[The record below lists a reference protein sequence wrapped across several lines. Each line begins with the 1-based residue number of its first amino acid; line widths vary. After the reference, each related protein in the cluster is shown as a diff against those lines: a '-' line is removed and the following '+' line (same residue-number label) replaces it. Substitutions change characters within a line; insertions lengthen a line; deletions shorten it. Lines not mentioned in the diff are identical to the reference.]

1 MTKGTFA
8 LWCMSIGSVAGFS
21 PGKTLRAFIV
31 AFPSL
36 NSSCLFLSFL
46 SPMMCVISF
55 SIGSPISLSLSLSCI
70 GTEINQCCISM
81 VIYNMNQSINKSLA
95 VNPTSLALKRSSG
108 VGAVNTYQT
117 CSLTGCSCASCT
129 GLNSKTASHTA
140 GCSCSGC
147 VNTRRRTV
155 LFADV
160 ADAAE
165 ETAVEVSDDVVAA
178 EVTAVEG
185 DDEVQKK
192 KPDKGKSL
200 SEFEEGSTVTGTIKS
215 LASYGAFVDI
225 GATTD
230 GLLHVSQLTTEF
242 VSDPADLVKAGQEVE
257 VRIVKIDAEKGQIAL
272 SMISEEDAAAASEAA
287 KKGRGGGGRPQR
299 GGRRDDSAILN
310 ALNTK
315 GWDAGLMVEGLV
327 VSTTDFGAFVKVNA
341 ALLNAECE
349 GEFDGLVHISALGAG
364 RVNSVSDVVKPNDKV
379 QVRCKS
385 IADNKVSLTMLTVE
399 DEEAKGGGGRGGGGG
414 GGFEFDRGDMGAK
427 DWKESHAT
435 VDEEESVHFGNTA
448 LMVKR

>member
-1 MTKGTFA
+1 MIMTKGTFA
-8 LWCMSIGSVAGFS
+8 FWCISIGSVAGFS
-21 PGKTLRAFIV
+21 PAI
-31 AFPSL
+31 
-36 NSSCLFLSFL
+36 
-46 SPMMCVISF
+46 
-55 SIGSPISLSLSLSCI
+55 
-70 GTEINQCCISM
+70 
-81 VIYNMNQSINKSLA
+81 
-95 VNPTSLALKRSSG
+95 NPTSLALQRSSG
-108 VGAVNTYQT
+108 VGAVNTVQV

-129 GLNSKTASHTA
+129 GLNSKVASHTS

-147 VNTRRRTV
+147 VNKRRRTV
-155 LFADV
+155 LFADA

-165 ETAVEVSDDVVAA
+165 ETAAEVSDSADDVVAVA
-178 EVTAVEG
+178 
-185 DDEVQKK
+185 DEAPKK
-192 KPDKGKSL
+192 RPAAGKSL
-200 SEFEEGSTVTGTIKS
+200 SEFAEGTTVTGTIKS

-287 KKGRGGGGRPQR
+287 KKGRGARPQR
-299 GGRRDDSAILN
+299 GGRRDDSAVLN

-315 GWDAGLMVEGLV
+315 GWDVGLMVEGLV

-341 ALLNAECE
+341 ALLNAEVE

-364 RVNSVSDVVKPNDKV
+364 RVNSVSEVVKANDKV
-379 QVRCKS
+379 QVRCKQ

-399 DEEAKGGGGRGGGGG
+399 DEEAKGAAGGRGGGG

-427 DWKESHAT
+427 DWKESQAT
-435 VDEEESVHFGNTA
+435 IEEEEKGNFVNTA